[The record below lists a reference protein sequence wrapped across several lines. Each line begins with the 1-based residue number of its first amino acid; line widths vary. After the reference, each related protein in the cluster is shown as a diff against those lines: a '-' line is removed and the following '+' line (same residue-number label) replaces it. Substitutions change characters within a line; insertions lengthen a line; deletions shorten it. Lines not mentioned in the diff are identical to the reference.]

1 MEGEKRSIKWKSGQN
16 IKRYIDWIESRRK
29 CEKERKRNK
38 EREREEMKKCRKR
51 RNEKVKTEKETNK
64 KDELSEK
71 MWKYKER

>member
-1 MEGEKRSIKWKSGQN
+1 
-16 IKRYIDWIESRRK
+16 
-29 CEKERKRNK
+29 
-38 EREREEMKKCRKR
+38 MKKCRKRKR